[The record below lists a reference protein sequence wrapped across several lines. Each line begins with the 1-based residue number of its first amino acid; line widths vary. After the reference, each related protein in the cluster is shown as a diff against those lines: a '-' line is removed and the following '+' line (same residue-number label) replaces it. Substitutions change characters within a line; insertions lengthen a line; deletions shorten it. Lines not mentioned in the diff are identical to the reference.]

1 MNDKNM
7 EDSISPFQ
15 AAHSNENF
23 DVPDN
28 YDLVNKAK
36 IFSSTYFFDGNSWT
50 GLEKPL
56 YLKKTIFDDD
66 RLLQLN
72 PIHEK
77 LPPVELEASLSGK
90 YDIKVYRSREIILG
104 IEGEQKILIKLPI
117 TKNIITWHSS
127 QRLPVL
133 PKSWRP
139 TVFVLNSGNV
149 FVRIIPEK
157 CLVISKVNNEDSFK
171 VTCID
176 YYEGFCCCNPVNNL
190 ALLYGQYE
198 QNQEFNIMKLPKL
211 PSSNGKYSYFLQF
224 FSWGTMIIPK
234 SVEVFKGGM
243 CSFKKNPIA
252 LLIIPPKIHIYIEL
266 SSLSPVA
273 ATLEY
278 KKDFLITARKPNITD
293 IEFYLII
300 QDQLTIYD
308 YSYDL
313 RINKEKAPISYLS
326 IPIKFK
332 IDKEEREKKKHQ
344 PSHKCKW
351 TFIDSKEQKT
361 MSDICGQTDHI
372 MSPDLACIFDA
383 ETGTYYSTEYGIN
396 YCTNFKKLQK

>member
-1 MNDKNM
+1 MNDKNTQ
-7 EDSISPFQ
+7 DSINPFQ
-15 AAHSNENF
+15 AAHSSENF

-28 YDLVNKAK
+28 YDLVSKAK
-36 IFSSTYFFDGNSWT
+36 IFSPTYFFDGNSWT

-133 PKSWRP
+133 PKAWRP
-139 TVFVLNSGNV
+139 TVFVLNSCNV

-243 CSFKKNPIA
+243 CSFKKNPVA
-252 LLIIPPKIHIYIEL
+252 LVIIPPKIHIYIEL

-273 ATLEY
+273 DTLEY

-313 RINKEKAPISYLS
+313 RINKDKAPISYLS

-332 IDKEEREKKKHQ
+332 IDKEEREKKKQQ

-361 MSDICGQTDHI
+361 MSDVCGQTDHI

-383 ETGTYYSTEYGIN
+383 ETGLMN
-396 YCTNFKKLQK
+396 TNKIFTMLKVPK